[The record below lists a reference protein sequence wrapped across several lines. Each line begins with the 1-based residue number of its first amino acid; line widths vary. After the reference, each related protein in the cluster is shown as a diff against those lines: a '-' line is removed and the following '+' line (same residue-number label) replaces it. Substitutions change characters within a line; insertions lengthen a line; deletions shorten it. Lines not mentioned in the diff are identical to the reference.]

1 MQRPSD
7 GELRPYPDEW
17 QRQDQDQGQGQDH
30 AVDETFQLR
39 VVQQPHPY
47 ADNEWTRHQAPQV
60 PAAEWFDRHD
70 EYAARTPAPAEP
82 APQPKPQPAAPEP
95 APARRFA
102 AVDGLRGIAIIS
114 ILLYHTSWFA
124 NGLFGVDAFFV
135 LSGFLVTLLLV
146 REVERSG
153 RIRLF
158 RFYKR
163 RFKRLIPGLL
173 VILTA
178 VVALAYLLGT
188 LREAKTISH
197 QAITSLFQYA
207 NWAQLANGNAYWE
220 GNGTIDPLAAMWS
233 LSVTEQFYLVWPLV
247 LGILC
252 LVCRRRI
259 AAVTVFV
266 VLLFAGSAAVAP
278 LLFTGTNTDEMYLST
293 HTRAVAFMAGAAAA
307 CIVHLIHRR
316 ADGQRAGAPDARATA
331 EPSSAVTALLTATG
345 ILALVAIVA
354 LSVLV
359 DSYHKPWLYQGGL
372 AVVAALVALLAAVL
386 CTDRGPLVKL
396 LSGKIITEIGQLSYT
411 IYLLHLPIY
420 WLLQKGQPDVK
431 PWALL
436 IVGGGITWF
445 LALLLHYVVTERLR
459 LRDWRP
465 LRAVPLIAVAC
476 VAITAGAYYLPTY
489 TEQEM
494 RPGGKPL
501 VITAGDSLAND
512 LATGLS
518 TQGKDFGVIDGG
530 IAGCGLMGANR
541 VKDRQNL
548 VVKNSDECRES
559 VGTWSDLIREH
570 QPQAVVVHI
579 GWDATLQD
587 VKGDGTWMSPCDADY
602 RTRYTERLKAAVTQ
616 WREADPNVPILLMN
630 ERTGTGA
637 TTPEWARCFNAVVS
651 QYVTTA
657 KVPQLRLVDFAGF
670 LCPEGRPCQ
679 EKTPRGK
686 RMYPAGDDVHLTSD
700 GMAHVTPWL
709 EEQLHKAVDTEKK
722 PA

>member
-1 MQRPSD
+1 M
-7 GELRPYPDEW
+7 
-17 QRQDQDQGQGQDH
+17 
-30 AVDETFQLR
+30 DETFQLR
-39 VVQQPHPY
+39 VIQQPHAY
-47 ADNEWTRHQAPQV
+47 ADNEWTRHEAPQV
-60 PAAEWFDRHD
+60 PIAEWFD
-70 EYAARTPAPAEP
+70 EYTDATPAPAEQP
-82 APQPKPQPAAPEP
+82 AQPKPAEPAKPKPKAAP
-95 APARRFA
+95 APRFA

-146 REVERSG
+146 REVERTG
-153 RIRLF
+153 RIRLW

-173 VILTA
+173 IVLVA

-188 LREAKTISH
+188 LREAKTISQ

-207 NWAQLANGNAYWE
+207 NWAQMANGTAYWE
-220 GNGTIDPLAAMWS
+220 GTGKIDPLAAMWS
-233 LSVTEQFYLVWPLV
+233 LSVTEQFYVVWPLV
-247 LGILC
+247 VGLLVV
-252 LVCRRRI
+252 VCRRRI
-259 AAVTVFV
+259 AAVTVFI
-266 VLLFAGSAAVAP
+266 VLLFAASAAVAP
-278 LLFTGTNTDEMYLST
+278 MLFNSSNTDQMYLST

-307 CIVHLIHRR
+307 CIVHLIHRKASHR
-316 ADGQRAGAPDARATA
+316 AAASEASGATA
-331 EPSSAVTALLTATG
+331 PEPSRAVTALLTATG
-345 ILALVAIVA
+345 ILTFAAIVA
-354 LSVLV
+354 ISILV
-359 DSYHKPWLYQGGL
+359 DTYHKPWLYQGGL
-372 AVVAALVALLAAVL
+372 AVVAVLVALLSAVL

-420 WLLQKGQPDVK
+420 WLLQKGQPDIK

-459 LRDWRP
+459 LRDWQP
-465 LRAVPLIAVAC
+465 LRALPVMGVAC
-476 VAITAGAYYLPTY
+476 VAVTAGAYYLPTY
-489 TEQEM
+489 TEQAM

-501 VITAGDSLAND
+501 VVTVGDSLSND

-518 TQGKDFGVIDGG
+518 GHGKGFGVIDGG
-530 IAGCGLMGANR
+530 IAGCGLMGADR
-541 VKDRQNL
+541 VKDRQDL
-548 VVKNSDECRES
+548 VVKNSDECAES
-559 VGTWSDLIREH
+559 VETWSDLIRDH
-570 QPQAVVVHI
+570 QPQAVVVHV

-587 VKGDGTWMSPCDADY
+587 IRGNGTWMSPCDADF
-602 RTRYTERLKAAVTQ
+602 RTRYTQQLTNAVGQ
-616 WREADPNVPILLMN
+616 WREAGPNVPILLMN

-637 TTPEWARCFNAVVS
+637 TTPEWARCFNAVVT
-651 QYVTTA
+651 QYVADA
-657 KVPQLRLVDFAGF
+657 KLPQLKLVDFAAF
-670 LCPEGRPCQ
+670 LCSEDRPCQ

-700 GMAHVTPWL
+700 GMAYVTPWL
-709 EEQLHKAVDTEKK
+709 EEQLHKALNTEKH